1 MRFFLADLQAKIDYS
16 RVYSCNCSAFV
27 FTLIFLFY
35 LSYSLEESLTS
46 KERNTVFGV
55 VAGLLGFVAVF
66 LVAALVAVIYKR
78 SKKPVVSGAVNLPLV
93 RDNEPGPG

>member
-1 MRFFLADLQAKIDYS
+1 M
-16 RVYSCNCSAFV
+16 
-27 FTLIFLFY
+27 TP
-35 LSYSLEESLTS
+35 
-46 KERNTVFGV
+46 KERNTVVGV

-93 RDNEPGPG
+93 RDNEPGPGWELSMNLKVADRNVKACSSQENIMSVN